1 MQASARRPTISW
13 LLFSPSG
20 RAGRQVFIL
29 GWLFWLMINGYTIAS
44 IALHREDEALYRLFS
59 LLFFAG
65 FAASFASTIMLGI
78 KRLHD
83 MGLSGLLVLVLFIPV
98 VSFVML
104 FVLCLWPSRPGAN
117 PYGPAPDWPQT

>member
-1 MQASARRPTISW
+1 MLASARRPTVGW

-29 GWLFWLMINGYTIAS
+29 GWVFWLLINSYTVAS
-44 IALHREDEALYRLFS
+44 LALHREDEALFRLFS
-59 LLFFAG
+59 LLLFAG
-65 FAASFASTIMLGI
+65 FAASFASTIMLSI

-83 MGLSGLLVLVLFIPV
+83 MGLSGLLVLVLFIPA

-104 FVLCLWPSRPGAN
+104 FLLCLWPSRPGAN
-117 PYGPAPDWPQT
+117 AYGPAPDWPQS

>member
-1 MQASARRPTISW
+1 MQAPVRRPTVGW

-20 RAGRQVFIL
+20 RGGRQVFIL
-29 GWLFWLMINGYTIAS
+29 GWLFWLMINICTVTS
-44 IALHREDEALYRLFS
+44 LALHQEDEELYRLFS

-65 FAASFASTIMLGI
+65 FAASFASTIMLSI

-83 MGLSGLLVLVLFIPV
+83 MGLSGLLVLVLFIPA

-104 FVLCLWPSRPGAN
+104 FLLCLWPSRPGAN
-117 PYGPAPDWPQT
+117 AYGAAPDWPRN

>member
-1 MQASARRPTISW
+1 MQSPARRPTVSW

-29 GWLFWLMINGYTIAS
+29 GWLFWVMINSYTIAS
-44 IALHREDEALYRLFS
+44 LAFHQEDAELFRFFS
-59 LLFFAG
+59 FLFFTG
-65 FAASFASTIMLGI
+65 LAASLVSTIMLSI

-83 MGLSGLLVLVLFIPV
+83 MGFPGILVFVLFVPA
-98 VSFVML
+98 VSFIML
-104 FVLCLWPSRPGAN
+104 FVLCLWPSRPGTN